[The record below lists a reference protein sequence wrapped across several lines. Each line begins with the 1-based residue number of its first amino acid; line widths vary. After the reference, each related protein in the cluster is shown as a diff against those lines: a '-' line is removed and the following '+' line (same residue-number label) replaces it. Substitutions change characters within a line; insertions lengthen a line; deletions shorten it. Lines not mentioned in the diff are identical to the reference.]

1 MLYHPALHEIARR
14 HNATP
19 AQISLAWVLRQDN
32 MIAIP
37 KATNPEHIRL
47 NIAAEQI
54 RLTEQD
60 LADIDLAWPAPTR
73 KQPLAMV

>member
-1 MLYHPALHEIARR
+1 
-14 HNATP
+14 
-19 AQISLAWVLRQDN
+19 

-54 RLTEQD
+54 RLTERD

-73 KQPLAMV
+73 KVPLAMV